1 MFVCTGQPCV
11 LQRGPANA
19 AAITRLSLTKQGEV
33 HATPTILGTTL
44 KKLLV
49 ICGAIAVAALAANPA
64 HASASTGYLSCSIGK
79 NPYTYTNGGHTVS
92 LTQYRGRGMA
102 CSSVRY
108 VANNWLRPKISRQY
122 GWPRLSRP
130 FYDGYVTWH
139 CWKLSRSQV

>member
-1 MFVCTGQPCV
+1 M
-11 LQRGPANA
+11 
-19 AAITRLSLTKQGEV
+19 
-33 HATPTILGTTL
+33 

-49 ICGAIAVAALAANPA
+49 ICGAVAVAALAANPA
-64 HASASTGYLSCSIGK
+64 HASASTGYSSCSIGK
-79 NPYTYTNGGHTVS
+79 SPYTYTNGGHTVS

-139 CWKLSRSQV
+139 CWKLSGSQVQCDEYDSNTSFRFRGRVL